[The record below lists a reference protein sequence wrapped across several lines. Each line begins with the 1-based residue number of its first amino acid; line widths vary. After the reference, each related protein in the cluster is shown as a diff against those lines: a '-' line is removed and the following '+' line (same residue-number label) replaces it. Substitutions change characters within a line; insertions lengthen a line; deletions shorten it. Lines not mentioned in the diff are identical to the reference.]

1 MVTNKQEISCNGS
14 GLSSRRRMLPT
25 ADVQT
30 KADSFGRS
38 LSEQFFDQ
46 RSFQH
51 HAFGSHTNTDSDTE
65 RNTNGNTYRHS
76 YWNSNGNADTECY
89 TNSDG
94 YSYGDA
100 DGHTD
105 NYAEADA
112 HTKARTNA
120 KASSVTAAET
130 VGGSLPLSDER
141 LLHGRNSGRKTQF
154 VWSDY

>member
-25 ADVQT
+25 ADVQN

-51 HAFGSHTNTDSDTE
+51 HAFGSHTNTDSDAE

-100 DGHTD
+100 DS
-105 NYAEADA
+105 YAKA
-112 HTKARTNA
+112 HAHAKAGSDA

-130 VGGSLPLSDER
+130 VGGSLPLSDGR
-141 LLHGRNSGRKTQF
+141 LLHSRNSRRRTVGLITEDEK
-154 VWSDY
+154 